1 MGTPTMA
8 ATGASWKTLLD
19 GKTAVVTGGASGIGR
34 ATAIALARQGAET
47 VVADTRTDPRGGG
60 EPTHELIEQETES
73 SATHVDCDVTDP
85 AQVTAA
91 VETAAEDDGLDV
103 FVNNAG
109 IVHPEDYDL
118 DPEGVDRIV
127 AVNMKGYFYGARAA
141 ATAMDNGSIVNVASV
156 EALAGNGMRPL
167 YGATRAAVR
176 QLTFSLA
183 DRFAPAIRVNSVLPG
198 LVDTQMTRS
207 DVPLVDDDGGADALE
222 GATPLSRPAR
232 PEEIAR
238 PILFLASDL
247 ASYVTGA
254 DLLVDGGLTRTE

>member
-1 MGTPTMA
+1 MTEDST
-8 ATGASWKTLLD
+8 SWERLLN

-34 ATAIALARQGAET
+34 ATTLALARQGAET
-47 VVADTRTDPRGGG
+47 VVADTRTEPRGGG
-60 EPTHELIEQETES
+60 EPTHELIERETAG
-73 SATHVDCDVTDP
+73 SATHINCDVTDP
-85 AQVTAA
+85 AQVAAA
-91 VETAAEDDGLDV
+91 VEVAAEDDGLDV

-127 AVNMKGYFYGARAA
+127 AVNLKGYFYGARAA
-141 ATAMDNGSIVNVASV
+141 AASMDTGCIVNVASV

-207 DVPLVDDDGGADALE
+207 DVPLVDDDGGVEALE
-222 GATPLSRPAR
+222 RATPLGRPAR

-238 PILFLASDL
+238 PIVFLASDL